1 MLCIPLHRAPKRS
14 YSGDPADIF
23 FPAIWCA
30 EGGIFLNS
38 KHSRRGGSNVALFGS
53 LKIMVASAFLVAIS
67 IVAGKYLAIRGGDV
81 LRFSFENLPIL
92 LAGIAFGPLIG
103 LVTGVAA
110 DLVGCMMVGYTINPI
125 VTIGASAVGL
135 LGGLVC
141 RLARTLPQAV
151 SLALSVGVA
160 HIIGSVVIKT
170 VGLAAFYDMPLY
182 ALMLWR
188 LLNYLIIGVLEYVVL
203 LVILKNKNVRAQLS
217 RLTRRH

>member
-1 MLCIPLHRAPKRS
+1 MTRK
-14 YSGDPADIF
+14 
-23 FPAIWCA
+23 
-30 EGGIFLNS
+30 GGIFLNS
-38 KHSRRGGSNVALFGS
+38 KHSRRGVNVALFGS

-92 LAGIAFGPLIG
+92 LAGIAFGPLVG

-110 DLVGCMMVGYTINPI
+110 DLVGCIMVGYTINPV
-125 VTIGASAVGL
+125 VTLGAAAIGF
-135 LGGLVC
+135 LGGLVY
-141 RLARTLPQAV
+141 RISRALPQAV
-151 SLALSVGVA
+151 SLGVAVGVA
-160 HIIGSVVIKT
+160 HILGSVVVKT

-188 LLNYLIIGVLEYVVL
+188 LLNYLIIGVLEYVIL

-217 RLTRRH
+217 RLTRSH